1 MLKCEGISE
10 TLVKKQKS
18 VRIWGTSTKILF
30 LFLAVVVVF
39 FASFL
44 LGRYPVTPDMV
55 IAIIISK
62 FVSIPKIWTDTMETV
77 VLQVRFPRIIAALLV
92 GGALSVS
99 GAAYQSLFKN
109 PLVSPAILG
118 VSAGAGFGAALG
130 MLLYYPWLGIQA
142 MAFLFALVAVAASY
156 LISRI
161 FGGSSMIVLV
171 LGGMVISA
179 LFQALL
185 SVTKYL
191 ADPLD
196 VLPAITFWLMGGLSK
211 ITNTDVLFAL
221 FPIIISLAVLY
232 LIRWQV
238 NVLSIGEEE
247 AIALGV
253 NINRI
258 RLVVVLCA
266 TLMTAAAVS
275 ISGIIGW
282 VGLLVPHMARML
294 VGPNFHLLLPTSFLM
309 GSGYLLL
316 VDNIGRNAGAAEI
329 PLGILTA
336 LIGAPFFIFLLSKVK
351 RGWT

>member
-1 MLKCEGISE
+1 MFLSRITGVHFKIFVL
-10 TLVKKQKS
+10 LV
-18 VRIWGTSTKILF
+18 ILI
-30 LFLAVVVVF
+30 VIF
-39 FASFL
+39 FVSFL
-44 LGRYPVTPDMV
+44 LGRYPISPQTV
-55 IAIIISK
+55 IAILAAK
-62 FVSIPKIWTDTMETV
+62 FFAVPKTWTDTMETV
-77 VLQVRFPRIIAALLV
+77 VLQVRFPRIIAAILV

-130 MLLYYPWLGIQA
+130 MLLHYPWLAVQL
-142 MAFLFALVAVAASY
+142 MAFIFALVAVGASY
-156 LISRI
+156 LISRLFARNSI
-161 FGGSSMIVLV
+161 IVLV

-185 SVTKYL
+185 SIVKYL

-196 VLPAITFWLMGGLSK
+196 TLPAITFWLMGGLNK
-211 ITNTDVLFAL
+211 VGTTDVQFVLV
-221 FPIIISLAVLY
+221 PIVLSIIVLS

-238 NVLSIGEEE
+238 NIMSIGEEE

-253 NINRI
+253 NITRI
-258 RLVVVLCA
+258 RAIIVLCA

-294 VGPNFHLLLPTSFLM
+294 VGPNFQVLLPASLLL

-316 VDNIGRNAGAAEI
+316 VDNICRNASSVEI

-336 LIGAPFFIFLLSKVK
+336 IIGAPFFIFLLSKVK
-351 RGWT
+351 KGWT

>member
-1 MLKCEGISE
+1 M
-10 TLVKKQKS
+10 
-18 VRIWGTSTKILF
+18 
-30 LFLAVVVVF
+30 
-39 FASFL
+39 
-44 LGRYPVTPDMV
+44 PDKV
-55 IAIIISK
+55 IAILFSKIISM
-62 FVSIPKIWTDTMETV
+62 PKSWTDTMETV
-77 VLQVRFPRIIAALLV
+77 VLQVRFPRIVAALLV

-99 GAAYQSLFKN
+99 GAAYQSIFKN

-130 MLLYYPWLGIQA
+130 MIMYLPWAAVQA
-142 MAFLFALVAVAASY
+142 LAFLFALLAVAISF
-156 LISRI
+156 LISRL
-161 FGGSSMIVLV
+161 FGGKSMIVLV

-185 SVTKYL
+185 SVAKYL

-211 ITNTDVLFAL
+211 VSNNDVLIAL
-221 FPIIISLAVLY
+221 FPIIISIIFLY

-238 NVLSIGEEE
+238 NVLTVGDEE
-247 AIALGV
+247 AVALGV
-253 NINRI
+253 NVNLI
-258 RLVVVLCA
+258 RMGVVICA

-282 VGLLVPHMARML
+282 VGLLVPHMARMI
-294 VGPNFHLLLPTSFLM
+294 VGPNFQLLLPASLLM

-316 VDNIGRNAGAAEI
+316 VDNIGRNAGVVEI

-336 LIGAPFFIFLLSKVK
+336 IIGAPFFVFLLSKVRK
-351 RGWT
+351 GWS

>member
-1 MLKCEGISE
+1 MLKQNVSGGHLPKYCFSFCAGG
-10 TLVKKQKS
+10 K
-18 VRIWGTSTKILF
+18 
-30 LFLAVVVVF
+30 F
-39 FASFL
+39 FSSFL
-44 LGRYPVTPDMV
+44 LGRYPVSPDMV
-55 IAIIISK
+55 IAILVSKIISM
-62 FVSIPKIWTDTMETV
+62 PKTWTDTMETV
-77 VLQVRFPRIIAALLV
+77 VLQLRFPRIISALLV

-118 VSAGAGFGAALG
+118 VSAGAGFGASLG
-130 MLLYYPWLGIQA
+130 MILYYPWPAVQA
-142 MAFLFALVAVAASY
+142 MAFLFALMAVATSF

-161 FGGSSMIVLV
+161 FGGNSMIVMV
-171 LGGMVISA
+171 LGGMVVSA

-185 SVTKYL
+185 SIAKYL

-196 VLPAITFWLMGGLSK
+196 ALPAITFWLMGGLSK
-211 ITNTDVLFAL
+211 VTNTDMLFAL
-221 FPIIISLAVLY
+221 FPIILPVIGLY
-232 LIRWQV
+232 LIRWQI
-238 NVLSIGEEE
+238 NVLAVGDEE
-247 AIALGV
+247 AIALGI

-258 RLVVVLCA
+258 RIIVVLCA

-294 VGPNFHLLLPTSFLM
+294 VGPNFHRLLPTSLLL

-316 VDNIGRNAGAAEI
+316 VDNIGRNVIAVEI

-336 LIGAPFFIFLLSKVK
+336 LIGAPFFIFLLSKVR
-351 RGWT
+351 RGWV

>member
-1 MLKCEGISE
+1 MLKTERLRGASP
-10 TLVKKQKS
+10 
-18 VRIWGTSTKILF
+18 KILL
-30 LFLAVVVVF
+30 LFLVVAAIF
-39 FASFL
+39 FSSFL
-44 LGRYPVTPDMV
+44 LGRYPVTPDKV
-55 IAIIISK
+55 LAILISK
-62 FVSIPKIWTDTMETV
+62 IINIPETWTDTMETV
-77 VLQVRFPRIIAALLV
+77 VLQVRFPRILAALLV

-99 GAAYQSLFKN
+99 GAAYQSIFKN

-130 MLLYYPWLGIQA
+130 MIMHLPWIAVQV
-142 MAFLFALVAVAASY
+142 MAFLFALLAVAISF

-185 SVTKYL
+185 SVAKYL

-196 VLPAITFWLMGGLSK
+196 TLPAITFWLMGGLSK
-211 ITNTDVLFAL
+211 VSNTDVLFAL
-221 FPIIISLAVLY
+221 FPITISIAGLY

-238 NVLSIGEEE
+238 NVLTVGDEE
-247 AIALGV
+247 AVALGV

-258 RLVVVLCA
+258 RLAVVICA

-282 VGLLVPHMARML
+282 VGLLVPHMARMII
-294 VGPNFHLLLPTSFLM
+294 GPNFHLLLPASLLM

-316 VDNIGRNAGAAEI
+316 VDNIGRNASSVEI

-336 LIGAPFFIFLLSKVK
+336 LIGAPFFVFLLSKVRK
-351 RGWT
+351 GWS

>member
-1 MLKCEGISE
+1 M
-10 TLVKKQKS
+10 QKTE
-18 VRIWGTSTKILF
+18 RLWGTSPKILLLLLMLTAIF
-30 LFLAVVVVF
+30 LG
-39 FASFL
+39 SFL
-44 LGRYPVTPDMV
+44 LGRYPVTPDKVLAILASKV
-55 IAIIISK
+55 IG
-62 FVSIPKIWTDTMETV
+62 IPKTWTDTMETV

-99 GAAYQSLFKN
+99 GAAYQNIFKN

-130 MLLYYPWLGIQA
+130 MILYLPWAVVQA
-142 MAFLFALVAVAASY
+142 MAFLFAMLAVAISF

-185 SVTKYL
+185 SVAKYL

-196 VLPAITFWLMGGLSK
+196 TLPAITFWLMGGLSK
-211 ITNTDVLFAL
+211 VSNSDVLFAL
-221 FPIIISLAVLY
+221 FPITISIAVLY
-232 LIRWQV
+232 LIRWQI
-238 NVLSIGEEE
+238 NVLSVGDEE

-253 NINRI
+253 NVNRI
-258 RLVVVLCA
+258 RLLVVICA

-282 VGLLVPHMARML
+282 VGLLVPHMARM
-294 VGPNFHLLLPTSFLM
+294 VIGPNFQLLLPTSLLM

-316 VDNIGRNAGAAEI
+316 VDNVARNISSVEI

-336 LIGAPFFIFLLSKVK
+336 LIGAPFFIFLLSKVRK
-351 RGWT
+351 GWS

>member
-1 MLKCEGISE
+1 MLNTERSRGASSKM
-10 TLVKKQKS
+10 LL
-18 VRIWGTSTKILF
+18 LF
-30 LFLAVVVVF
+30 LILAAVF
-39 FASFL
+39 FSSFL
-44 LGRYPVTPDMV
+44 LGRYSVTPDKV
-55 IAIIISK
+55 LAILISK
-62 FVSIPKIWTDTMETV
+62 IINIPKTWTDTMETV
-77 VLQVRFPRIIAALLV
+77 VLQVRFPRIVAALLV

-99 GAAYQSLFKN
+99 GAAYQSIFKN

-130 MLLYYPWLGIQA
+130 MIMHLPWVAVQVL
-142 MAFLFALVAVAASY
+142 AFLFALLAVAISF

-179 LFQALL
+179 FFQALL
-185 SVTKYL
+185 SVAKYL

-196 VLPAITFWLMGGLSK
+196 TLQAITFWLMGGLSK
-211 ITNTDVLFAL
+211 VSNTDVLFAL
-221 FPIIISLAVLY
+221 FPITISIAVLY
-232 LIRWQV
+232 LIRWHV
-238 NVLSIGEEE
+238 NVLTVGDEE
-247 AIALGV
+247 AVTLGV

-258 RLVVVLCA
+258 RLVVVICA

-282 VGLLVPHMARML
+282 VGLLIPHMARMII
-294 VGPNFHLLLPTSFLM
+294 GSNFQLLLPASLLM

-316 VDNIGRNAGAAEI
+316 VDNIGRNASSVEI

-336 LIGAPFFIFLLSKVK
+336 LIGAPFFVFLLSKVRK
-351 RGWT
+351 GWS

>member
-1 MLKCEGISE
+1 M
-10 TLVKKQKS
+10 QKTGRLREAS
-18 VRIWGTSTKILF
+18 LKILL
-30 LFLAVVVVF
+30 LFFVVATISF
-39 FASFL
+39 SSFL
-44 LGRYPVTPDMV
+44 LGRYLVTPDMV
-55 IAIIISK
+55 LAILLSKIIN
-62 FVSIPKIWTDTMETV
+62 IPKTWTDTMETV
-77 VLQVRFPRIIAALLV
+77 VLQVRFPRIVAALLV

-99 GAAYQSLFKN
+99 GAAYQSIFKN

-130 MLLYYPWLGIQA
+130 MIMHLPWVAVQVL
-142 MAFLFALVAVAASY
+142 AFLFALLAVAISF

-161 FGGSSMIVLV
+161 FGGGSMIVLV

-179 LFQALL
+179 FFQALL
-185 SVTKYL
+185 SVVKYL

-196 VLPAITFWLMGGLSK
+196 TLQAITFWLMGGLSK
-211 ITNTDVLFAL
+211 VSNTDVLFAL
-221 FPIIISLAVLY
+221 FPISISIAVLY

-238 NVLSIGEEE
+238 NVLTVGDEE
-247 AIALGV
+247 AVTLGV

-258 RLVVVLCA
+258 RLVVVICA

-282 VGLLVPHMARML
+282 VGLLIPHMARMII
-294 VGPNFHLLLPTSFLM
+294 GPNFQLLLPASLLM

-316 VDNIGRNAGAAEI
+316 VDNIGRNASSVEI

-336 LIGAPFFIFLLSKVK
+336 LIGAPFFVFLLSKVRK
-351 RGWT
+351 GWS

>member
-1 MLKCEGISE
+1 MIKPE
-10 TLVKKQKS
+10 TLPKTKDAKRS
-18 VRIWGTSTKILF
+18 WKTPTKITF
-30 LFLAVVVVF
+30 LFLAVLVVF
-39 FASFL
+39 FVSFL
-44 LGRYPVTPDMV
+44 LGRYPVTPNMV
-55 IAIIISK
+55 IAILASK
-62 FVSIPKIWTDTMETV
+62 IVHIPKGWTDTMETV
-77 VLQVRFPRIIAALLV
+77 VLQVRFPRIVAALLV

-99 GAAYQSLFKN
+99 GAAYQNLFKN

-130 MLLYYPWLGIQA
+130 MILYFPWLGIQA
-142 MAFLFALVAVAASY
+142 MAFLFALVAVAATF

-161 FGGSSMIVLV
+161 FGGGSMIVLV

-211 ITNTDVLFAL
+211 VSNFDVLVAL
-221 FPIIISLAVLY
+221 LPITISITVLY
-232 LIRWQV
+232 LIRWQI
-238 NVLSIGEEE
+238 NVLSLGEEE

-258 RLVVVLCA
+258 RLIVVLCA

-294 VGPNFHLLLPTSFLM
+294 IGPNFHYLVPTSLLM

-316 VDNIGRNAGAAEI
+316 VDNIGRNATAAEI

-336 LIGAPFFIFLLSKVK
+336 LIGAPFFIFLLSKVRK
-351 RGWT
+351 GWT

>member
-1 MLKCEGISE
+1 MLKTERFRGASP
-10 TLVKKQKS
+10 
-18 VRIWGTSTKILF
+18 KILL
-30 LFLAVVVVF
+30 LFFVLVAIF
-39 FASFL
+39 FSSFL
-44 LGRYPVTPDMV
+44 LGRYPVSPDMV
-55 IAIIISK
+55 IAILVSKIISM
-62 FVSIPKIWTDTMETV
+62 PKTWTDTMETV
-77 VLQVRFPRIIAALLV
+77 VLQLRFPRIISALLV

-118 VSAGAGFGAALG
+118 VSAGAGFGASLG
-130 MLLYYPWLGIQA
+130 MILYYPWPAVQA
-142 MAFLFALVAVAASY
+142 MAFLFALMAVATSF

-161 FGGSSMIVLV
+161 FGGNSMIVMV
-171 LGGMVISA
+171 LGGMVVSA

-185 SVTKYL
+185 SIAKYL

-196 VLPAITFWLMGGLSK
+196 ALPAITFWLMGGLSK
-211 ITNTDVLFAL
+211 VTNTDMLFAL
-221 FPIIISLAVLY
+221 FPIILPVIGLY
-232 LIRWQV
+232 LIRWQI
-238 NVLSIGEEE
+238 NVLAVGDEE
-247 AIALGV
+247 AIALGI

-258 RLVVVLCA
+258 RIIVVLCA

-294 VGPNFHLLLPTSFLM
+294 VGPNFHRLLPTSLLL

-316 VDNIGRNAGAAEI
+316 VDNIGRNVIAVEI

-336 LIGAPFFIFLLSKVK
+336 LIGAPFFIFLLSKVR
-351 RGWT
+351 RGWV

>member
-1 MLKCEGISE
+1 MLKSE
-10 TLVKKQKS
+10 RLRGAS
-18 VRIWGTSTKILF
+18 PKILL
-30 LFLAVVVVF
+30 LFLLLVIIF
-39 FASFL
+39 FSSFL
-44 LGRYPVTPDMV
+44 LGRYSITPDKV
-55 IAIIISK
+55 LSILISRII
-62 FVSIPKIWTDTMETV
+62 SIPKSWTDTMETV
-77 VLQVRFPRIIAALLV
+77 VLQVRFPRILAALLV

-99 GAAYQSLFKN
+99 GAAYQSIFKN

-130 MLLYYPWLGIQA
+130 MIMHLPWIAVQV
-142 MAFLFALVAVAASY
+142 MAFLFALLAVAISF
-156 LISRI
+156 LISKI

-185 SVTKYL
+185 SVAKYL

-196 VLPAITFWLMGGLSK
+196 TLPAITFWLMGGLSK
-211 ITNTDVLFAL
+211 VSNSDVLFVL
-221 FPIIISLAVLY
+221 FPITISIAGLY

-238 NVLSIGEEE
+238 NVLTVGEEE
-247 AIALGV
+247 AVALGV

-258 RLVVVLCA
+258 RLLVVICA

-282 VGLLVPHMARML
+282 VGLLVPHMARMII
-294 VGPNFHLLLPTSFLM
+294 GPNFQLLLPASLLM

-316 VDNIGRNAGAAEI
+316 VDNIGRNASSVEI

-336 LIGAPFFIFLLSKVK
+336 LIGAPFFVFLLSKVRK
-351 RGWT
+351 GWS